1 MPLSDDQ
8 KAMLRMLAQR
18 EQGYDDLAA
27 LMGLSVEEVRA
38 RVREALDQLEDEGE
52 APPAGVPRPPAEE
65 PRASEPAPA
74 PPEPPAP
81 DPAPT
86 TEVEPPPP
94 EPDTTERFEAA
105 PKPPRTPPHRP
116 ARPRL
121 PLPADR
127 GARAALLAGAGVVVV
142 LVVLLLTGVLG
153 GSGDETTGGESQ
165 SEAAARAEA
174 AAKSGRTTGAV
185 LSPVGGGSASGRA
198 LFGRVKNSLA
208 LQVEAQGLAPTKKGQ
223 SYTIWLAQ
231 SPRRMLPLAF
241 TRVGKS
247 GRIGAQVAVP
257 TEVLAFL
264 AKGTFDQLAVTL
276 TSDATLNAS
285 LAKATSEK
293 KAPIYT
299 GAEVLRGQIVGPIV
313 GIANRE

>member
-1 MPLSDDQ
+1 VPLSDDQ

-52 APPAGVPRPPAEE
+52 PPPADVPRPAEE
-65 PRASEPAPA
+65 PRAPESPAPKA
-74 PPEPPAP
+74 A
-81 DPAPT
+81 
-86 TEVEPPPP
+86 VEPPPP
-94 EPDTTERFEAA
+94 EPETTQRFEAA
-105 PKPPRTPPHRP
+105 PKPPPAPPHRAAP
-116 ARPRL
+116 PRL

-142 LVVLLLTGVLG
+142 LVVLLLTGALG
-153 GSGDETTGGESQ
+153 GSGDETASGGSQ
-165 SEAAARAEA
+165 SEVAARAEA

-185 LSPVGGGSASGRA
+185 LSPVGGGGASGRA
-198 LFGRVKNSLA
+198 IFGRVKNSLA
-208 LQVEAQGLAPTKKGQ
+208 LEVEAQGLAPTKKGQ

-231 SPRRMLPLAF
+231 SPQRMLPLAS
-241 TRVGKS
+241 TRVEKS

-257 TEVLAFL
+257 TEVLGFL
-264 AKGTFDQLAVTL
+264 AKGVFDQLAVTL
-276 TSDATLNAS
+276 TSDATLKAS

-299 GAEVLRGQIVGPIV
+299 GTEVLRGQIVGPIV
-313 GIANRE
+313 GIANKE